1 MPEGDTV
8 HKLARVLDQGLREQ
22 PLRRVE
28 LRGGVRPFAQAT
40 RITSVHAQGKHCLI
54 AFDNGRTLR
63 VHLGMHGAWHRYP
76 QPWKNRGEVHL
87 RLETEREVFVCLQPK
102 DVELLDA
109 KEMAKHPILLGLGPD
124 LLAAE
129 EPDWDWVQRRA
140 QQFSPPDRL
149 LGEVLLDQR
158 IAAGL
163 GNVYKSELC
172 LLGPLPGG
180 KGNPFRPL
188 AGSHPFSPISV
199 CSAEQLRDLFWR
211 GRRLLQLNLGG
222 WPRTTTHDASR
233 PLPGSQARVWLY
245 GRDGMP
251 CLRCATA
258 IQSRHQGLAARATF
272 WCPQCQPL
280 NAWKE
285 FSSKR
290 G

>member
-8 HKLARVLDQGLREQ
+8 HKVARVLDQELRDQ
-22 PLRRVE
+22 SLRRVE

-40 RITSVHAQGKHCLI
+40 RIKSVHARGKHCLI
-54 AFDNGRTLR
+54 VFDNGRTLR
-63 VHLGMHGAWHRYP
+63 VHLGMHGSWHRYP

-87 RLETEREVFVCLQPK
+87 RLETEKEVFVCLQPK
-102 DVELLDA
+102 DVELLNA
-109 KEMAKHPILLGLGPD
+109 AEVAKHPILTELGPD
-124 LLAAE
+124 LLAGE
-129 EPDWDWVQRRA
+129 EPDWDWVQQRA
-140 QQFSPPDRL
+140 RQFCPPDRL

-172 LLGPLPGG
+172 LLGPLPEG

-188 AGSHPFSPISV
+188 AGTHPFSPSSV
-199 CSAEQLRDLFWR
+199 CRPEQLRDLFWR

-233 PLPGSQARVWLY
+233 PGPGNRARVWLY
-245 GRDGMP
+245 GRAGLG
-251 CLRCATA
+251 CLRCGTP
-258 IQSRHQGLAARATF
+258 IESRHQGLAARATF
-272 WCPQCQPL
+272 WCPKCQPL
-280 NAWKE
+280 GAWKE